1 MLFLSGPSHDKGSP
15 KVKQMGPPGPL
26 WKISTQPLAGE
37 ENPKEVR
44 LKKKKKKNQRNYHG
58 VQMKDLCTA
67 ENLLL
72 NDSDRF

>member
-26 WKISTQPLAGE
+26 WKISNQSLAGE

-44 LKKKKKKNQRNYHG
+44 LAKKEKKPKELSWSANEGLAHSRKSS
-58 VQMKDLCTA
+58 
-67 ENLLL
+67 
-72 NDSDRF
+72 SD

>member
-26 WKISTQPLAGE
+26 WKIFNQPLAGE

-44 LKKKKKKNQRNYHG
+44 LAKKKNQRN
-58 VQMKDLCTA
+58 
-67 ENLLL
+67 LLSWSANEGL
-72 NDSDRF
+72 VHSRKSSFD